1 MDALFDRRVDRTGD
15 FFWLKDEFTPRAVQ
29 EADLLGFAGAEFE
42 FPTCPAIGAGIA
54 KVLEKGI
61 MGFTLPGD
69 AYRNAIVWWMKTVRG
84 CEVAPAWILPTHG
97 TIFSLATTI
106 RMMTE
111 PGENIMIL
119 TPGYHRYE
127 QAATRLGRGT
137 VRIPLADENGRYTL
151 DREAL
156 EAAMAQPENR
166 ILVLTNPNN
175 PTGNLYTREELE
187 DIAALARKHRVLV
200 FSDEIFADVVF
211 HGKRAFPYALA
222 ADRED
227 LAITC
232 TALGKTFSLTG
243 INQANVIIPNPVL
256 REKFQTQRNAD
267 HYGSLDPLHQAALIA
282 AYSPEGYAW
291 LEEMKAYVWKNFEY
305 FRDFLRENLPEAVVT
320 EPEGSFVVWVDYGKT
335 GMDPRQLERLLCE
348 EGLFVGD
355 EGGEFYGRD
364 TCFRYS
370 LAVPLGELKRSLAKL
385 KDALD
390 RYKAHRK

>member
-1 MDALFDRRVDRTGD
+1 MDSLFDRRVDRTGA
-15 FFWLKDEFTPRAVQ
+15 FSWLKDDFTPKTVQ

-42 FPTCPAIGAGIA
+42 FPTCPAIGQSIR

-69 AYRNAIVWWMKTVRG
+69 AYREAICWWMKNVRG
-84 CEVAPAWILPTHG
+84 CDICPEWILPTHG

-106 RMMTE
+106 RLMTQ

-137 VRIPLADENGRYTL
+137 VKIPLTDRDGRYTL
-151 DREAL
+151 NREAL
-156 EAAMAQPENR
+156 EQAMARPENK

-175 PTGNLYTREELE
+175 PTGNVYRREELE
-187 DIAALARKHRVLV
+187 YIAYLSRKYQVLV

-211 HGKRAFPYALA
+211 HGIQVVPYALA
-222 ADRED
+222 AGEED
-227 LAITC
+227 LSVTC

-243 INQANVIIPNPVL
+243 INQANVLIPNPKL
-256 REKFQTQRNAD
+256 REAFLQQRNAD
-267 HYGSLDPLHQAALIA
+267 HYGSLDPLHQAALLG
-282 AYSPEGYAW
+282 AYSPEGKAW
-291 LEEMKAYVWKNFEY
+291 LEEMKAYVWHNFEC
-305 FRDFLRENLPEAVVT
+305 FKAFLKENIPDAMVT
-320 EPEGSFVVWVDYGKT
+320 EPEGSFVVWVDYERT
-335 GMDPRQLERLLCE
+335 GMSGRELEKLLCE

-355 EGGEFYGRD
+355 EGGEFYGRE

-370 LAVPLGELKRSLAKL
+370 LAVPMSELKRSLARL
-385 KDALD
+385 KEALD
-390 RYKAHRK
+390 QK